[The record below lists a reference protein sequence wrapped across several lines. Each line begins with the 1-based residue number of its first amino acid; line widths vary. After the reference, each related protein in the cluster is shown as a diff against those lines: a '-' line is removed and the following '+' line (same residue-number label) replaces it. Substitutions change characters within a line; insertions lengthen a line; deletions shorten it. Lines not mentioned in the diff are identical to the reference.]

1 MDACE
6 QNLNEELQEKLSALY
21 EMLDNCSVIAYEIQE
36 ITRNDR
42 TIKLKYMIDSAQM
55 LVEEEL

>member
-36 ITRNDR
+36 IRRNDR

>member
-36 ITRNDR
+36 IRRNDR
-42 TIKLKYMIDSAQM
+42 TIKLKYMIDSAQV